1 MIKFDLYL
9 CGPMTG
15 LPDLNHPDFFAA
27 AQALRDAGYTVFNPA
42 ENGLPKTAA
51 WEEHMREDIRQLMD
65 CRDVAWLPGWTSS
78 EGACLEV
85 HNAAAL
91 KMKLASVGDWIY
103 LKTGKTEGGVA

>member
-15 LPDLNHPDFFAA
+15 LPDLNHTAFNTA
-27 AQALRDAGYTVFNPA
+27 AQALRNAGYTVFNPV

-51 WEEHMREDIRQLMD
+51 WEEHMRADIKHLMD
-65 CRDVAWLPGWTSS
+65 CRDLAWLAGWTTS

-85 HNAAAL
+85 HNAQKL
-91 KMKLASVGDWIY
+91 KMKLACVGNWIY
-103 LKTGKTEGGVA
+103 LKTGKTEGGEA